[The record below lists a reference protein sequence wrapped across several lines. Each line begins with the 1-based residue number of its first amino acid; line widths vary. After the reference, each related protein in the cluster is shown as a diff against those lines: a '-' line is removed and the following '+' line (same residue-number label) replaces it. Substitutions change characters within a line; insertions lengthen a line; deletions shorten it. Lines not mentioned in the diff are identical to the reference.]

1 MWSNKYIG
9 IPFKSNGRDYSGVDC
24 WGLARLVY
32 KEQYDIDLPS
42 FEQDYIVQ
50 DNLRITELISQYKEG
65 WEKLDNPSPGCVV
78 LFRIL
83 GRATHVGVMIN
94 DREFLHSRQGYD
106 VAIGSIFGTR
116 WTDRVVGFYKYVDK
130 TKTHLEQLP
139 IALQAET
146 VPFVID
152 KPTKLVVAVD
162 KLTELT
168 NLEKENLVVLVNN
181 AQIPKMYWDQLEL
194 QHTDVVSYRVVPGDG
209 DAGQIFK
216 MVALV
221 VLAYYA
227 PMIAA
232 EYGIGG
238 AAATTTYMPSGAVI
252 AGFNS
257 SAYAVGAAITIAGT
271 YALNAIFPVR
281 DPVGPQDPGNTEAQ
295 LMVEGGGNRATPYS
309 AIPVVLGK
317 IRLTPPLAGQNYV
330 TYPEE
335 RVTYLTTAVAWGFG
349 PLTITD
355 VKIGENPISQY
366 VLKQDSNGNPETAT
380 VTGVD
385 NPQQSAEVIKFNQ
398 LYNRDVNQPAWQ
410 PYTLICEGNPE
421 GTTSGG
427 EITGYDPVTGEP
439 ITSPIITN
447 NPNPGPWTPPISPST
462 DTVNEIAV
470 AFHMPQ
476 GMRKIKARG
485 DGAGE
490 SFDTSVTIE
499 LEYSVN
505 NGSTWLPWEIFTI
518 SGGGAPKKDAF
529 TIVKRKTFATETTG
543 ATLRARR
550 LTGDNTEDNPD
561 WRYLFGVQVL
571 SITYLSSRQPI
582 LVPPNCTLARSVWVL
597 KATEQINGQLEGVN
611 AIVQSICRP
620 VIGATLPNPTYIA
633 TSNPA
638 ALFLHVLMHPANPQ
652 RILVNE
658 LNDRVNLQQLEY
670 WYNYCEVDP
679 DTNSQR
685 TITFQDANS
694 SNQTIGKTYKYEYN
708 GVIADK
714 RSVLEV
720 LRDIC
725 AAGRASPA
733 IIDGKWTVTIDEPKT
748 AITQHFSSHNSWGFE
763 AVRALPKLPDALRI
777 TFYDEDQNYQQ
788 TETIVYNNGKNY
800 GNSTLFESITLPGV
814 TNLGA
819 IIDHGKWHFAQAK
832 LRREAYTI
840 NCDIE
845 YLSCNRGDR
854 VKVTHD
860 VPAWGSGS
868 GRISAIYK
876 SAQNIATVVKVTESL
891 YTDKTKQY
899 NIRVRSKTGSSTLFG
914 TVNNL
919 QFSGFTRS
927 GNNTITIQFDTGT
940 IPTIPFDSTDTITIT
955 CNSFPGINITNQKV
969 AVNRENNTIS
979 YTLQSAVGNIGFN
992 SAAGTVGLTGEYEY
1006 LLLNTVTS
1014 STTKTGYSQS
1024 VTAPISTD
1032 ILDIGDLF
1040 LFGEVN
1046 KESQD
1051 LIVLSIE
1058 PGENKTAKL
1067 TLVDYGVTSTYNIFT
1082 DYKTLGE
1089 SKLTE
1094 NIVFNTG
1101 ITLPPKKL
1109 INTFNSYIVPY
1120 VTAVYS
1126 DDNAVEILSPGTY
1139 RYNIKISYATI
1150 SKDLPVNTKYVECQ
1164 YRLNSGIDSEENI
1177 KTILSDYNSNT
1188 ITIPDVVLGEQYR
1201 FRLRYLT
1208 ADGVAGPWPVST
1220 ITSPGGWSTHSVT
1233 GFEKNAE
1240 VIQNIT
1246 VTRVGKFLRIVIGP
1260 QKPDN
1265 FKEFK
1270 IKIYKSNQLYNDPTV
1285 APSWWTV
1292 ENDANVKTYRSS
1304 NNIVEV
1310 NLLDFPVPRI
1320 LDNGMHYNI
1329 ACVLVDV
1336 AGNDSTAIKR
1346 ASYSL
1351 YSISP

>member
-9 IPFKSNGRDYSGVDC
+9 IPFRANGRDYSGVDC
-24 WGLARLVY
+24 WGLVRLVY

-50 DNLRITELISQYKEG
+50 DNKRIVELVSQYKEG
-65 WEKLDNPSPGCVV
+65 WEQLETPSAGCIV

-83 GRATHVGVMIN
+83 GRATHVGVMVN
-94 DREFLHSRQGYD
+94 DTEFLHSREGYD
-106 VAIGSIFGTR
+106 VAIGSVFATR
-116 WTDRVVGFYKYVDK
+116 WTNRVVGFYKYVDK

-139 IALQAET
+139 VALQAET
-146 VPFVID
+146 VPFTID
-152 KPTKLVVAVD
+152 KPTKLVAAVN
-162 KLTELT
+162 KLAELS

-194 QHTDVVSYRVVPGDG
+194 QHTDVVSYRVVPQGGDT
-209 DAGQIFK
+209 GQIFK

-232 EYGIGG
+232 EYGIAG
-238 AAATTTYMPSGAVI
+238 AATTTTFMPSGAVI

-257 SAYAVGAAITIAGT
+257 AAYAVGGAITIAGT
-271 YALNAIFPVR
+271 YALNSIFPVR
-281 DPVGPQDPGNTEAQ
+281 DPVGPQDPGSTEAQ
-295 LMVEGGGNRATPYS
+295 YMVEGGGNRAVPYS

-317 IRLTPPLAGQNYV
+317 IRLTPPLAGQNFV

-385 NPQQSAEVIKFNQ
+385 SPEQSLQAVKFNE
-398 LYNRDVNQPAWQ
+398 LYNRDVYQPPWQ

-427 EITGYDPVTGEP
+427 EITGYDAEGNPVL
-439 ITSPIITN
+439 SPTVTV
-447 NPNPGPWTPPISPST
+447 NPNPGPWTPPISAST
-462 DTVNEIAV
+462 DTVNEVAV

-490 SFDTSVTIE
+490 SFDTAVTIE
-499 LEYSVN
+499 LEYSTN
-505 NGSTWLPWEIFTI
+505 NGQTWLPWEIFTI

-529 TIVKRKTFATETTG
+529 TIVKRKTFPTETSG
-543 ATLRARR
+543 VTLRARR

-582 LVPPNCTLARSVWVL
+582 LPPPNCTLARSVWTI

-611 AIVQSICRP
+611 AVVQSICR
-620 VIGATLPNPTYIA
+620 LPLPLPTPIYEP

-652 RILVNE
+652 RILESE
-658 LNDRVNLQQLEY
+658 LNDRVNMEQINY
-670 WYNYCEVDP
+670 WYNYCNSDP
-679 DTNSQR
+679 GTSSPR
-685 TITFQDANS
+685 TITFQDVNAG
-694 SNQTIGKTYKYEYN
+694 NQTIGKTYKYEYN
-708 GVIADK
+708 GVVADK

-725 AAGRASPA
+725 AAGRASPT

-763 AVRALPKLPDALRI
+763 AVRALPKLPDALKI
-777 TFYDEDQNYQQ
+777 TFYNEEQNYQQ
-788 TETIVYNNGKNY
+788 TETIVYNSGKNY

-819 IIDHGKWHFAQAK
+819 VIDHGKWHFAQAK
-832 LRREAYTI
+832 LRREAYTL

-868 GRISAIYK
+868 GRITDIYR
-876 SAQNIATVVKVTESL
+876 SPQGIATVVKISESV
-891 YTDKTKQY
+891 YTDRTKFY
-899 NIRVRSKTGSSTLFG
+899 NLRLRSKTGSSTVFG
-914 TVNNL
+914 TLNNL
-919 QFSGFTRS
+919 LFSGFTRS
-927 GNNTITIQFDTGT
+927 GSNTITIQFDTAT
-940 IPTIPFDSTDTITIT
+940 VPTIPFDSTDTITIT
-955 CNSFPGINITNQKV
+955 CSAFPGINITNQKV
-969 AVNRENNTIS
+969 TVNRQNNTIS
-979 YTLQSAVGNIGFN
+979 YTTQTTVGSPGFN
-992 SAAGTVGLTGEYEY
+992 SAIGTVGLTGEYEY
-1006 LLLNTVTS
+1006 LLINSVVS
-1014 STTKTGYSQS
+1014 STDRSGNTQS
-1024 VTAPISTD
+1024 VTAPIPTN
-1032 ILDIGDLF
+1032 ILDVGDLF
-1040 LFGEVN
+1040 LFGEIN

-1058 PGENKTAKL
+1058 PGENKTARL
-1067 TLVDYGVTSTYNIFT
+1067 TLVDYGVTSTYNIFN
-1082 DYKTLGE
+1082 DYKTL
-1089 SKLTE
+1089 TE
-1094 NIVFNTG
+1094 NVIFNTN

-1109 INTFNSYIVPY
+1109 INSFNGYIVPY

-1139 RYNIKISYATI
+1139 RYNIKISYATV

-1164 YRLNSGIDSEENI
+1164 YRLNSGVNPEENI

-1220 ITSPGGWSTHSVT
+1220 TEALGGWSTHAVV

-1240 VIQNIT
+1240 VIQTLT
-1246 VTRVGKFLRIVIGP
+1246 VTRVGKFLRIVMGP

-1270 IKIYKSNQLYNDPTV
+1270 IKIYKSIQQATDTISVND
-1285 APSWWTV
+1285 WWINTT
-1292 ENDANVKTYRSS
+1292 NPDIKTYTSS
-1304 NNIVEV
+1304 NNILEV
-1310 NLLDFPVPRI
+1310 NLLDFQVPRI
-1320 LDNGMHYNI
+1320 YYDGMYYNI

-1336 AGNDSTAIKR
+1336 AGNESTAIKS
-1346 ASYSL
+1346 AFYKL
-1351 YSISP
+1351 YPISP